1 MFSIEQ
7 REFICN
13 TFSKHA
19 SWKECRQEF
28 CKKYPASA
36 VPCKTTIY
44 KTVER
49 FRTTGSVLNK
59 KKVRRRYVLTTE
71 KLDEI
76 GAQIE
81 TSPTK
86 SLHLL
91 AVQCGVSKASVQRAT
106 ELLKLRPYKIRAVQQ
121 LFPLDWEARSRYCR
135 WFQESVA
142 NGILDPELLF
152 FSDEAW
158 FTLKGNVNSLNNI
171 YWCSE
176 NPSVVPEVSS
186 HDPKVGVWCAVSA
199 RKVIGPVFFE
209 ETINSYRYVELILLP
224 FFQELTKEEK
234 LYGFFMQDS
243 TMAHTADFSMAVL
256 EEVFGERLITC
267 GLWPP
272 RSPDLNPCDYYL
284 WGTLKD
290 RVYVNSPH
298 SLQELKENIQRE
310 IADVSSA
317 ELRHVWRNIF
327 RRCEACLEAGG
338 QQFETLL

>member
-1 MFSIEQ
+1 
-7 REFICN
+7 
-13 TFSKHA
+13 
-19 SWKECRQEF
+19 
-28 CKKYPASA
+28 
-36 VPCKTTIY
+36 
-44 KTVER
+44 
-49 FRTTGSVLNK
+49 
-59 KKVRRRYVLTTE
+59 
-71 KLDEI
+71 LDEI

-106 ELLKLRPYKIRAVQQ
+106 ELLKLRPCEIRAVQQ
-121 LFPLDWEARSRYCR
+121 LFPPDWEARSRYCR

-171 YWCSE
+171 YWCSK
-176 NPSVVPEVSS
+176 NSPVVPEVHS

-224 FFQELTKEEK
+224 FFQGLTEEEK
-234 LYGFFMQDS
+234 LYGYFMQDG
-243 TMAHTADFSMAVL
+243 TMAHTADFSVAVL

-290 RVYVNSPH
+290 RVYVNNPH

-310 IADVSSA
+310 IADVSRA
-317 ELRHVWRNIF
+317 ELRRVWRNIF
-327 RRCEACLEAGG
+327 RSFYFIVVVGSIG
-338 QQFETLL
+338 SLLYAVSPKRAAVFWLQSQY